1 MINKFSHQTLE
12 SMSQAVWYN
21 RWTLEKIK
29 PYLKNKILEVGCG
42 IGNFTQTLTN
52 YGEVFAIDI
61 EKNYLQQI
69 HKSLGNKAKVGFG
82 DIENDK
88 YFLNGQQFDSI
99 VCLNVLEHIEKD
111 DLALKNVYKLLKNQ
125 GYLILL
131 VPIHPFLYG
140 EIDQAI
146 GHLRRYTKGEILS
159 KLKSSGFNILRSRK
173 LNFLG
178 ALGWFVAGKIL
189 GEKTIGDERIKIFNF
204 LAPYVLPLENLIE
217 PPIGTSIL
225 VIAQKEKRP

>member
-1 MINKFSHQTLE
+1 MRNLHSTKTLE

-61 EKNYLQQI
+61 EKNYLERI
-69 HKSLGNKAKVGFG
+69 HKSLRNKAEVGFG

-88 YFLNGQQFDSI
+88 YFFNGQKFDSI
-99 VCLNVLEHIEKD
+99 VCLNVLEHIKKD
-111 DLALKNVYKLLKNQ
+111 ELALKNIYKLLKNQ

-131 VPIHPFLYG
+131 VPIHPSLYG
-140 EIDQAI
+140 KIDQAI
-146 GHLRRYTKGEILS
+146 GHFRRYTKKDLFR
-159 KLKSSGFNILRSRK
+159 KLKEVGFKIIKDRK

-178 ALGWFVAGKIL
+178 AIGWFISGKL
-189 GEKTIGDERIKIFNF
+189 LKEERVGDEKIKIFNL
-204 LAPYVLPLENLIE
+204 LAPLILPLEDLIE
-217 PPIGTSIL
+217 PPFGTSIL
-225 VIAQKEKRP
+225 IIAKRDN